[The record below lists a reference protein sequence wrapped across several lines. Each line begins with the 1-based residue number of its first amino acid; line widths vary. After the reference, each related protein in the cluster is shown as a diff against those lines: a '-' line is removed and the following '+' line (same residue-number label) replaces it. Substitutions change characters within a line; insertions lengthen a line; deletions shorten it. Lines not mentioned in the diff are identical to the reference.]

1 MTGFGSTAFGFASRQ
16 DAFHAI
22 GTMDKK
28 WRLNKLSP
36 RDINDLYEPVF
47 FLEEQIPGTE
57 GTEAALRVM
66 EDIQSGKLRYRKGG
80 GCLSSAIWNHMKCR
94 KIDAYRKEQCGLA
107 KLGRVF
113 RYQVALRSETEELSR
128 PDNIEGREELSFRN
142 DIAGSIAT
150 AFSMLEV
157 RKRFVASRICP
168 DRCHKLVKGL
178 LAGKPKGLIAR
189 EMGISAS
196 SFTRL
201 KDKTLAILK
210 ETAPVWAKVS
220 LIGGPDKTGRGTT
233 VILGI

>member
-1 MTGFGSTAFGFASRQ
+1 MKRTIRTLVSW
-16 DAFHAI
+16 I
-22 GTMDKK
+22 GTRDLRAWGKEAGAEGA
-28 WRLNKLSP
+28 RLLAKAGIKNDGPVDSHSP
-36 RDINDLYEPVF
+36 LK
-47 FLEEQIPGTE
+47 T
-57 GTEAALRVM
+57 AA
-66 EDIQSGKLRYRKGG
+66 ESGKFD
-80 GCLSSAIWNHMKCR
+80 CLVLLCDYDPCI
-94 KIDAYRKEQCGLA
+94 A

-128 PDNIEGREELSFRN
+128 PDNIEGREEFSFRN

-157 RKRFVASRICP
+157 RKQFVASRICP

>member
-1 MTGFGSTAFGFASRQ
+1 
-16 DAFHAI
+16 
-22 GTMDKK
+22 
-28 WRLNKLSP
+28 L
-36 RDINDLYEPVF
+36 
-47 FLEEQIPGTE
+47 
-57 GTEAALRVM
+57 
-66 EDIQSGKLRYRKGG
+66 
-80 GCLSSAIWNHMKCR
+80 KCR
-94 KIDAYRKEQCGLA
+94 KIDAYRKEQRGLA

-128 PDNIEGREELSFRN
+128 PDNIEGRDEISFRN

-150 AFSMLEV
+150 AFSMEEV
-157 RKRFVASRICP
+157 RKQFVASRLCP

-189 EMGISAS
+189 GMGISAS

-210 ETAPVWAKVS
+210 ATATVWAKVS
-220 LIGGPDKTGRGTT
+220 LIDGPDKTGQGTP